1 MSGTRT
7 LLHLLSVATLLLW
20 GGVMLFFHVTGR
32 IMAYLPPDGIFRPMV
47 LAAGIGLGVL
57 ALFNLLTMNAEDI
70 GCEGHDHSHDD
81 HDHDHGQAH
90 KEGCCGHDH
99 SHEPKHEHSHKEGGC
114 GHDHSHDHDHSKC
127 GHDHSHD
134 HEHAHGCCDHD
145 HSHEDHG
152 HTHGILEESGW
163 TGRLVALFILIVP
176 LSLAAVLTPD
186 RYSPS
191 AVMNK
196 GLYNPNYADTSRA
209 EQFSLKNKT
218 PTAPTAKRGEP
229 AVTPT
234 SLPPATIA
242 AAPSTD
248 SKAPPIPGTPPPPTK
263 PGEPPNAANA
273 PKPPVEAKSYGTFSL
288 EDLKKQVPQ
297 NKEGHFLLEVPEIY
311 YTGGDLEVQ
320 KVLTGQMVET
330 TAQVLPEKVNNTDG
344 HRMRIFR
351 MLVQCCAADARPF
364 SVPIDF
370 GKKAPEFKDMTWVKV
385 TGKISYK
392 KEGDQT
398 VPLLEVTKVE
408 ETTAP
413 DNAMIY

>member
-1 MSGTRT
+1 MSGPRT
-7 LLHLLSVATLLLW
+7 LIHLLSVATLLLW
-20 GGVMLFFHVTGR
+20 GGVMLFFHVSGR
-32 IMAYLPPDGIFRPMV
+32 ITAYLPPDGIFRPMV
-47 LAAGIGLGVL
+47 LAAAIGLGVL

-70 GCEGHDHSHDD
+70 GCEGHDHANHVH
-81 HDHDHGQAH
+81 HDHDHSA
-90 KEGCCGHDH
+90 CGHEHHHHDH
-99 SHEPKHEHSHKEGGC
+99 SNC
-114 GHDHSHDHDHSKC
+114 GHDHSHDHKHTHEC
-127 GHDHSHD
+127 AAHAHSH
-134 HEHAHGCCDHD
+134 G
-145 HSHEDHG
+145 DHG
-152 HTHGILEESGW
+152 HAHGILEESGW
-163 TGRLVALFILIVP
+163 GGRLTALFILIVP
-176 LSLAAVLTPD
+176 LTLAATLTPD
-186 RYSPS
+186 RYSPN

-218 PTAPTAKRGEP
+218 AAPAKPERDAP
-229 AVTPT
+229 QVTPMN
-234 SLPPATIA
+234 LPPATVA
-242 AAPSTD
+242 AAPASDKKT
-248 SKAPPIPGTPPPPTK
+248 PPIPGAPPPPSK

-273 PKPPVEAKSYGTFSL
+273 PKPPPEAKSYGTFTL
-288 EDLKKQVPQ
+288 EDLKAQVPQ

-330 TAQVLPEKVNNTDG
+330 TAQVLPEKVNNTEG

-385 TGKISYK
+385 TGKVSYK

-398 VPLLEVTKVE
+398 VPLIEVSKVE